1 MAQVPPRYCPECN
14 TPVVPGQRFCANCG
28 RTTTPAPAQTAHV
41 PDAPFSMPFPPA
53 APLVSQQPT
62 PAQPPPSWRI
72 TEPPV
77 PQAPIAPSYN
87 PRKRPFGRAG
97 LALALLLLLVLSG
110 AGSYLIAAAMG
121 YRLPDFLGG
130 HLTQT
135 PITTTQIN
143 STVTYAGVDL
153 TILSA
158 QQSQNFIDDPN
169 TTSTGMARLTMQEQ
183 NNTTVKVS
191 WLYNDTA
198 RLLLPDKTL
207 VAPTYIRAHV
217 GIAPGTTQK
226 SFLDFA
232 VPTKDKINQ
241 LTLRIGAANEVQ
253 LDIPL
258 TGQADLHKYSPK
270 NVKLDGQMLYMGLNY
285 TLVKASSQLSIA
297 GQQASK
303 GMTYIVVT
311 LKVDNTLSQQAIP
324 GSPYDYA
331 RLKAGNTT
339 AAPKYTDLPVSFDS
353 GETGKSGTITFL
365 VPQSPQSGRA
375 FTLVLLPQSGAGQA
389 TTDFQFA

>member
-1 MAQVPPRYCPECN
+1 V
-14 TPVVPGQRFCANCG
+14 
-28 RTTTPAPAQTAHV
+28 
-41 PDAPFSMPFPPA
+41 
-53 APLVSQQPT
+53 
-62 PAQPPPSWRI
+62 
-72 TEPPV
+72 
-77 PQAPIAPSYN
+77 
-87 PRKRPFGRAG
+87 
-97 LALALLLLLVLSG
+97 LLLLLVLLG
-110 AGSYLIAAAMG
+110 AGSYLVAAALG

-130 HLTQT
+130 KLTQT

-143 STVTYAGVDL
+143 STVTYVGVDL

-158 QQSQNFIDDPN
+158 QQSQSFIDDPN
-169 TTSTGMARLTMQEQ
+169 TTSTGMVRLNIQEQ

-191 WLYNDTA
+191 WLYNDSA

-207 VAPTYIRAHV
+207 VAPTYIHAHV
-217 GIAPGTTQK
+217 GIAPGATQK

-232 VPTKDKINQ
+232 VPTNDKINQ

-270 NVKLDGQMLYMGLNY
+270 NVNLDGQMLYLGLNY
-285 TLVKASSQLSIA
+285 TLVKATSQLSVA

-303 GMTYIVVT
+303 GMAFIVVA
-311 LKVDNTLSQQAIP
+311 LKVDNTLSQQVIP

-339 AAPKYTDLPVSFDS
+339 AAPKYTDLLVSFDS
-353 GETGKSGTITFL
+353 GETGQSGTITFL
-365 VPQSPQSGRA
+365 VPQSGRA